1 MGRGI
6 GVNGRPKIQV
16 LGNFAL
22 VDVNCFQDLL
32 SGEDCVGSGLV
43 DVERGNRYTGAVGG
57 GLGR

>member
-16 LGNFAL
+16 LGDFAL
-22 VDVNCFQDLL
+22 VDVNCFQDFF
-32 SGEDCVGSGLV
+32 SGENGMTSGLV
-43 DVERGNRYTGAVGG
+43 DVERGNRYTSAVGG